1 MKSNIGEY
9 ILIPSCTVDEN
20 GEIVKANETIYEVF
34 IYDNIVGGSIYALT
48 GISYEKLNN
57 TSLELPLIEQDGKK
71 FRLEV
76 EKSEN
81 EEIKIYFYD
90 VTEYEIISEKY
101 NNEKICIMKISIDNY
116 EEMMQA
122 LPYEKR
128 MLFSAEIDKI
138 VRAWSSTYDSSINS
152 LKSDSYII
160 HFMQKHL
167 DDMVKTNFKI
177 LEDIRNIDFQTDFP
191 PSLSIGVGVGGDSF
205 MIANEYADFAM
216 DLALGRGG
224 DQAVV
229 KKEDDVSFFGGKT
242 QAVEIV
248 NKRKSRV
255 VAHALK
261 RLISTTE
268 KIFIMGHAFP
278 DMDSFSSALGI
289 YKMCMEQHKD
299 AYIVINKYNEA
310 IDEIM
315 MTTKKMQVHNII
327 TGKEAESMISHDD
340 LLVVVD
346 TSRSSHVDHPPLL
359 SKVDRVIII
368 DHHRKSEDSIL
379 SPALSLIETYASSTA
394 EIVTEILRYAE
405 LKSNISKFESEA
417 LMAGIIV
424 DTNGFSIN
432 TGVRTFESAAWL
444 KKSGADTTAT
454 KRFFQSDIENFRLI
468 SKSITETVI
477 NPDGIAFAICPDN
490 HDDVQITNARIAD
503 ELINIKGVVASFVA
517 GENNQG
523 DTFVSARSLGD
534 VNVQIIMEKYGGG
547 GHLNIAGAKLKTPA
561 EKLIQELKDN
571 MHKFMQ

>member
-1 MKSNIGEY
+1 MKSNIEDY
-9 ILIPSCTVDEN
+9 ILIPTCEVDNN
-20 GEIVKANETIYEVF
+20 GEIIKTNDAIGNVF
-34 IYDNIVGGSIYALT
+34 LYKNIVGSSFYALT
-48 GISYEKLNN
+48 GISFD
-57 TSLELPLIEQDGKK
+57 ELGISNDALPIMDQDGKK

-76 EKSEN
+76 KN
-81 EEIKIYFYD
+81 EGKVFKIRFHD
-90 VTEYEIISEKY
+90 VTDYEKMSEKY

-128 MLFSAEIDKI
+128 MLFMAEIDKI
-138 VRAWSSTYDSSINS
+138 VRKWSTAYDSSINNF
-152 LKSDSYII
+152 KSDSYIM

-167 DDMVKTNFKI
+167 EDMEKTNFKI
-177 LEDIRNIDFQTDFP
+177 LDDIRNIAFQTEFP

-205 MIANEYADFAM
+205 TTANEYADFAM

-229 KKEDDVSFFGGKT
+229 KKESDVSFFGGKT

-261 RLISTTE
+261 RLISGTE

-289 YKMCMEQHKD
+289 YKMCIEQHKE
-299 AYIVINKYNEA
+299 AYIVINEYNEA
-310 IDEIM
+310 VDEIM
-315 MTTKKMQVHNII
+315 ITTKKMQVHNII
-327 TGKEAESMISHDD
+327 SGKEAENIIDADH

-359 SKVDRVIII
+359 EKVDRVIII
-368 DHHRKSEDSIL
+368 DHHRKSEDSIV

-405 LKSNISKFESEA
+405 LKTSISKFESEA

-444 KKSGADTTAT
+444 KKAGADTTAT

-468 SKSITETVI
+468 SRAITETI
-477 NPDGIAFAICPDN
+477 ITSEGIAFAICPDN

-503 ELINIKGVVASFVA
+503 ELINVKGVKASFVA

-523 DTFVSARSLGD
+523 DTFISARSLGE

-547 GHLNIAGAKLKTPA
+547 GHLNIAGAKLTQPA
-561 EKLIQELKDN
+561 EKIVHEIKDN
-571 MHKFMQ
+571 IHKYL